1 MGAPLAIIGGTGIGS
16 RLAAMGGTPVV
27 VMTPHGPLRAR
38 LLNRGSQDV
47 YLIQRHASG
56 HKLPPH
62 RINFKAMAAGMS
74 LLGVRA
80 CVGTA
85 AVGSLRADWG
95 PETLV
100 LPNDFLDLTYRRLT
114 MHADRVEHV
123 DFSDPFSWKLRT
135 ELRRAAERV
144 GAAVH
149 EGGIYVSMDGPRYET
164 PHEIEMVRRLGG
176 ELLGMTAAS
185 EAIVCREIG
194 LPYACISIVSN
205 LAAGMTSD
213 ILDHADVVNVLERA
227 GDRVLS
233 ILLDWVDT
241 HA

>member
-1 MGAPLAIIGGTGIGS
+1 MSGALAIIGGTGIGS

-27 VMTPHGPLRAR
+27 VPTPYGALRTR
-38 LLNRGSQDV
+38 KITRGTQDI

-62 RINFKAMAAGMS
+62 RINFRAMASGMQ
-74 LLGVRA
+74 LLGVKA

-85 AVGSLRADWG
+85 AVGSLRPDWG

-100 LPNDFLDLTYRRLT
+100 LPNDFLDFTYRRLT
-114 MHADRVEHV
+114 MHSERVEHV
-123 DFSDPFSWKLRT
+123 DFSNPFCWKLRT
-135 ELRRAAERV
+135 ELRRAAERT
-144 GAAVH
+144 GIQIH

-213 ILDHADVVNVLERA
+213 LLDHADVVSVLERS
-227 GDRVLS
+227 GERVIN
-233 ILLDWVDT
+233 ILLDWADT